1 MLRTASA
8 PAFLLLALLLG
19 ACAGP
24 AVLPAP
30 AEPAS
35 AESAPGEG
43 LHAVIPVPA
52 TIDLSRADT
61 FFVTDATQIVVDA
74 GDEEARRI
82 GQALAAL
89 LGNTVET
96 TPAVVEAG
104 AEGAG
109 PHVRFTRQGAPA
121 GLGAE
126 GYDLV
131 IARGGVTLA
140 AATPAGLFYGMQ
152 TIRQLLPPYV
162 EYGAAFRRPLWML
175 AGHVADAPRFA
186 WRGAMLDVARHFFPP
201 EDVKRYIDL
210 MALYKLN
217 RLHLH
222 LSDDQGWRIEIPGRP
237 RLTAHGASTQVGG
250 GAGGYF
256 TMAEYRDLVRYA
268 GERFITVVPEIDL
281 PGHTNAALASYPELN
296 CDGVAPDLF
305 TGTKVGFSFVCV
317 EKEETYA
324 FIDDVVR
331 EIAAVTPGPYFHLGG
346 DEVHKL
352 TGEQYAAFM
361 TRTQQIVA
369 RHGKRIVG
377 WDEIAEADLELLPET
392 IVQVWRPG
400 LPRTAEAVARSVAA
414 GAQVVF
420 SPADRVYLDMKYHPG
435 TVLGL
440 AWAGYSDVRNAYDW
454 EPATYIA
461 GVPEAAVLGVE
472 APLWSETIEKM
483 ADVEYLAFP
492 RLAGV
497 AEIGWSPAGARA
509 WASYRLRLGAQAARW
524 EALGVNFY
532 RAPGVPWRSLG
543 E

>member
-1 MLRTASA
+1 M
-8 PAFLLLALLLG
+8 FALLLG

-24 AVLPAP
+24 GGMATLPAP
-30 AEPAS
+30 AERVS
-35 AESAPGEG
+35 DEG

-52 TIDLSRADT
+52 SIRLSRADT
-61 FFVTDATQIVVDA
+61 FFVTGATQIVVDA
-74 GDEEARRI
+74 GDREARRI

-104 AEGAG
+104 AEGVG
-109 PHVRFTRQGAPA
+109 PHVRFTREGAPA
-121 GLGAE
+121 SLGAE
-126 GYDLV
+126 GYDLT
-131 IARGGVTLA
+131 IAPGGVTVA
-140 AATPAGLFYGMQ
+140 ATTPAGLFYGMQ
-152 TIRQLLPPYV
+152 TIRQLLPPYI
-162 EYGAAFRRPLWML
+162 EYGAAFPQPLWML
-175 AGHVADAPRFA
+175 AGHVADSPRFA
-186 WRGAMLDVARHFFPP
+186 WRGAMLDVSRHFFPP
-201 EDVKRYIDL
+201 EDVKRYLDL

-237 RLTAHGASTQVGG
+237 RLTTHGASTQVGG
-250 GAGGYF
+250 GEGGYF
-256 TMAEYRDLVRYA
+256 TTAEYRDLVRYA
-268 GERFITVVPEIDL
+268 EERFITVVPEIDL
-281 PGHTNAALASYPELN
+281 PGHTNAALASYAELN
-296 CDGVAPDLF
+296 CDGVAPELF

-324 FIDDVVR
+324 FIDEVVR

-346 DEVHKL
+346 DEVHEL
-352 TGEQYAAFM
+352 TGAQYAAFM
-361 TRTQQIVA
+361 ARTQEIVA

-377 WDEIAEADLELLPET
+377 WDEIAAADLALLPGT
-392 IVQVWRPG
+392 IVQVWRPAT
-400 LPRTAEAVARSVAA
+400 PATAEAVAKAVAA
-414 GAQVVF
+414 GAQVVL

-454 EPATYIA
+454 EPATFIE
-461 GVPEAAVLGVE
+461 GVPERAILGVE
-472 APLWSETIEKM
+472 APLWSETLATM
-483 ADVEYLAFP
+483 ADVEHLAFP

-497 AEIGWSPAGARA
+497 AEIGWSPSGARA

-532 RAPGVPWRSLG
+532 RAPGVPWHG
-543 E
+543 IGQ